1 MLPVAPVRLAPP
13 VDLHN
18 AVAAGSRRAVPVTF
32 TSPTGAAVK
41 PLSVEFA
48 FDDGATRRAVPRAV
62 DGQAV
67 VIDPAAG
74 AQFVS
79 LRAHAIDSGGSTARR
94 SVLPAY
100 RIAAS

>member
-1 MLPVAPVRLAPP
+1 MLPVAPVGFTPP

-32 TSPTGAAVK
+32 TSPTGAAVQQ
-41 PLSVEFA
+41 LSVEFA
-48 FDDGATRRAVPRAV
+48 FDDGATRRTVPRAA

-74 AQFVS
+74 ARFVS
-79 LRAHAIDSGGSTARR
+79 LQAHATDSGGSTARR
-94 SVLPAY
+94 TVLPAY